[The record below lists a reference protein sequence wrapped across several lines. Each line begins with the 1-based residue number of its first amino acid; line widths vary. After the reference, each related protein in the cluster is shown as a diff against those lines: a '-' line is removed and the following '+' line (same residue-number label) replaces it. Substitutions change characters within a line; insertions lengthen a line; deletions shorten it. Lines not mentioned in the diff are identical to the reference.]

1 MKDDIIK
8 HAMKTYDALLPSE
21 IEALHAKR
29 PYLPSIGLNNYY
41 FLAKLLCVNV
51 ARGESIGG
59 NILVNNYVSQS
70 VLDDKLLS
78 KLKRMIAHRH

>member
-1 MKDDIIK
+1 MKIDIIL
-8 HAMKTYDALLPSE
+8 HAMKTFDALLPSE
-21 IEALHAKR
+21 QLALHYKR
-29 PYLPSIGLNNYY
+29 PYTPGWREGNYF
-41 FLAKLLCVNV
+41 FLAKLLCLNV

-70 VLDDKLLS
+70 MLDDKLLS

>member
-21 IEALHAKR
+21 QLALHNKR
-29 PYLPSIGLNNYY
+29 PYAPGWNNGY
-41 FLAKLLCVNV
+41 FLARLLCVNV
-51 ARGESIGG
+51 VRGECIGG
-59 NILVNNYVSQS
+59 NVLSFNYVSQS
-70 VLDDKLLS
+70 MLDDKLLS